1 MLQAVFDSIEAHRLL
16 RIRLNAQLRRKD
28 QDQDQ
33 DQDQERIIRI
43 EAAAPQLSGV
53 KSLTPAEVLGCQL
66 GIKPSPNP
74 KPQ

>member
-1 MLQAVFDSIEAHRLL
+1 LILQAVFDSIEAHRLL
-16 RIRLNAQLRRKD
+16 RIRLNAQLRRK
-28 QDQDQ
+28 DQDQ